1 MADVPLVVQLSK
13 SSILLSTSSF
23 TYYMTSLTQTFSASK
38 LPGTEGTQ
46 MAYLIKLQNKKCI
59 GFKSV
64 DHGRHEIGPK
74 EPISLSR

>member
-1 MADVPLVVQLSK
+1 
-13 SSILLSTSSF
+13 
-23 TYYMTSLTQTFSASK
+23 MTSLTQTFSASK